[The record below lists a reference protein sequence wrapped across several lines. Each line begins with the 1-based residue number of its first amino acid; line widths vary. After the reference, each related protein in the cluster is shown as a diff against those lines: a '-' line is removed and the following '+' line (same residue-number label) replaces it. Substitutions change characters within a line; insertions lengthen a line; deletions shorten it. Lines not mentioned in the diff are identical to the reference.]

1 MSGMDLKRLFV
12 PAGAVT
18 LAALLSACSS
28 LGFQPLYATTGV
40 TPNLESIQVNVPQN
54 RAGFMLKEKMDDAF
68 ARNVN
73 ETARY
78 RLNLPL
84 AEKRNPRGL
93 RVNNVAS
100 DVEEDL
106 NVAYEL
112 VDSATGKSLLKG
124 FVPASVF
131 YVSADAPYAGI
142 AAQQDAQSR
151 AADQVAVRIRLDLSR
166 YFTRQAAKASQG
178 Q

>member
-1 MSGMDLKRLFV
+1 MDLKRLLAPV
-12 PAGAVT
+12 GA
-18 LAALLSACSS
+18 AALAGLLCACSS
-28 LGFQPLYATTGV
+28 LGFQPLYATPGL
-40 TPNLESIQVNVPQN
+40 TPSLESIQVVVPQN

-68 ARNVN
+68 ARKVDQA
-73 ETARY
+73 ARY
-78 RLNLPL
+78 RLNLTL
-84 AEKRNPRGL
+84 AERRNPRGL

-106 NVAYEL
+106 NVSYEL
-112 VDSATGKSLLKG
+112 VENATGKSLLKG

-142 AAQQDAQSR
+142 AAQQDAQAR

-166 YFTRQAAKASQG
+166 YFARQAAKASEG